1 MLQLRTIT
9 PVDQT
14 EQVADVLTGHRGVTN
29 VVVLPGAA
37 RQPAGDL
44 ILCDVAR
51 ESVDEIIED
60 LKARGLRRDG
70 SITVSPIDLSLSDAA
85 DEAEREAP
93 GYGDDAVIWGQI
105 DKVTQAETRLSWSY
119 LVFLAL
125 ATQLAGIAAV
135 IDSTVLIVGAM
146 VLGPEFGPVAAISF
160 GLLIHDWG
168 RIGRALR
175 VLVIGFTVAIAVTWL
190 CAWVSHEIGVLAI
203 DALPENR
210 PATGFVYNPDRWSFI
225 VALLAGSAGI
235 LSMTSGKSS
244 ALVGVFISVTTVP
257 AAGNIAVA
265 LALGQFNEVNG
276 SILQL
281 IINISGMIISGLL
294 TLWVQRIAWR
304 VVLRRRGST
313 SYG

>member
-9 PVDQT
+9 PAVHT
-14 EQVADVLTGHRGVTN
+14 EQIADALTGHRGVTN
-29 VVVLPGAA
+29 VVVLSGVA

-44 ILCDVAR
+44 IVCDVAR
-51 ESVDEIIED
+51 ESVDEIVDD
-60 LKARGLRRDG
+60 LKARGIQHEG
-70 SITVSPIDLSLSDAA
+70 SISVSQIELSVSDAA
-85 DEAEREAP
+85 EKAERRAP
-93 GYGDDAVIWGQI
+93 GYGEDAVIWEQI
-105 DKVTQAETRLSWSY
+105 DRVTEAETRLSWSY
-119 LVFLAL
+119 LAFLAL
-125 ATQLAGIAAV
+125 ATQLAGIAA
-135 IDSTVLIVGAM
+135 ITDSAILIVGAM

-160 GLLIHDWG
+160 GLLKGDWA
-168 RIGRALR
+168 RVGRAIR
-175 VLVIGFTVAIAVTWL
+175 VLVIGFTVAIAITWF

-203 DALPENR
+203 DALPDDR
-210 PATGFVYNPDRWSFI
+210 PATDFVYQPDRWSFI

-265 LALGQFNEVNG
+265 LALGQSNEVRG

-281 IINISGMIISGLL
+281 GVNIGGMIISGLL
-294 TLWVQRIAWR
+294 TLWVQQIAWR

>member
-1 MLQLRTIT
+1 LRAIT
-9 PVDQT
+9 PADQT
-14 EQVADVLTGHRGVTN
+14 EHIADALTGHRGVTN
-29 VVVLPGAA
+29 VVVLSGVA
-37 RQPAGDL
+37 RQPVGDL

-51 ESVDEIIED
+51 ESVDEVIDD
-60 LKARGLRRDG
+60 LKGRGIQQDG
-70 SITVSPIDLSLSDAA
+70 SISVSQIELSVSDAA
-85 DEAEREAP
+85 DVAERRAP
-93 GYGDDAVIWGQI
+93 GYGDDAVIWEQI
-105 DKVTQAETRLSWSY
+105 DRVTESETRLSWSY

-135 IDSTVLIVGAM
+135 IDSAVLIVGAM

-160 GLLIHDWG
+160 GLLKRDWE
-168 RIGRALR
+168 RIGRAIR
-175 VLVIGFTVAIAVTWL
+175 VLTIGFAVAISITWF

-203 DALPENR
+203 DALPDNR
-210 PATGFVYNPDRWSFI
+210 PETGFVYNPDRWSFI

-265 LALGQFNEVNG
+265 LALGQLNEVKG

-281 IINISGMIISGLL
+281 TVNIGGMIIAGAL

-304 VVLRRRGST
+304 IVLRRRGST

>member
-1 MLQLRTIT
+1 M
-9 PVDQT
+9 
-14 EQVADVLTGHRGVTN
+14 LTGHRGVTN
-29 VVVLPGAA
+29 VVVLPGTA

-51 ESVDEIIED
+51 ESVDEIIDD
-60 LKARGLRRDG
+60 LKARGIQRNG
-70 SITVSPIDLSLSDAA
+70 SIAVAPIDLSVSDAA
-85 DEAEREAP
+85 EEAERRAP
-93 GYGDDAVIWGQI
+93 GYGDDAVIWEQI
-105 DKVTQAETRLSWSY
+105 DRITEAETHLSWSY
-119 LVFLAL
+119 LFFLAL

-135 IDSTVLIVGAM
+135 IDSAVLIVGAM
-146 VLGPEFGPVAAISF
+146 VLGPEFGAVAAISF
-160 GLLIHDWG
+160 GLLIRDWG
-168 RIGRALR
+168 RIIRAIR
-175 VLVIGFTVAIAVTWL
+175 VLVIGFAVAIAITWL

-203 DALPENR
+203 DALPDDR

-225 VALLAGSAGI
+225 VALLAGAAGI

-265 LALGQFNEVNG
+265 LALGQLNEVEG
-276 SILQL
+276 SFLQL
-281 IINISGMIISGLL
+281 VVNISGMIIAGLL

-304 VVLRRRGST
+304 IVLRRRGST